1 MMGYGWGF
9 EAGGWIFMLLFWV
22 ALIALI
28 VWAVA
33 RLLPSS
39 RTRETDRRERAETP
53 EEILDR
59 RFAAGEIDPE
69 EYRRARDQLA
79 ATRPGRR

>member
-1 MMGYGWGF
+1 MMGYGWGMG
-9 EAGGWIFMLLFWV
+9 AVGWIFMLVFWA

-28 VWAVA
+28 VWAVT
-33 RLLPSS
+33 RLLPTS
-39 RTRETDRRERAETP
+39 RTRETDRRELAETP

-69 EYRRARDQLA
+69 EYQRARDQLA
-79 ATRPGRR
+79 ATRQGRR